1 MPRIYYTVVL
11 TFFVASTV
19 ASPYKVGRD
28 VCDLQ
33 QIGADVQNIHD
44 LTATLDNKVL
54 ALPAS
59 GATAGDV
66 QGVQSGIASITSSI
80 DTAAGD
86 INPCGTFSDDVFQG
100 IIQEVQGI
108 VDIETK
114 TMNDLASARPAFDTS
129 SAAVIKGNLQ
139 NLRSSSVNLESVWLS
154 KAPADFVDQ
163 ANNLSNKINAVLD
176 HVLNAFNA

>member
-1 MPRIYYTVVL
+1 MPRIYYTIVL

-19 ASPYKVGRD
+19 ASPYKVARD

-44 LTATLDNKVL
+44 LTVTLDNKVL

-59 GATAGDV
+59 GATASDV
-66 QGVQSGIASITSSI
+66 QGIQTGIANIASSI

-86 INPCGTFSDDVFQG
+86 INPCGTFADDVFQG
-100 IIQEVQGI
+100 IINEVQGI

-114 TMNDLASARPAFDTS
+114 AMNDLASARAAFDAS
-129 SAAVIKGNLQ
+129 SAAAIRGNLQ
-139 NLRSSSVNLESVWLS
+139 DLRSSSVNLESVWLS
-154 KAPADFVDQ
+154 RAPADHVNE
-163 ANNLSNKINAVLD
+163 ANDLSNAINAVLD
-176 HVLNAFNA
+176 RVLNAFA